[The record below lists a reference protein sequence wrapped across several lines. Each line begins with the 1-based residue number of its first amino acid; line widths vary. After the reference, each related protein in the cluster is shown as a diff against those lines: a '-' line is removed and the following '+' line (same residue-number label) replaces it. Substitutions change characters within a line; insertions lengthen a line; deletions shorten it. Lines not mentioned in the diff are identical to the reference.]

1 MHFGLD
7 IGNYSIKV
15 IQAQPKGEF
24 FSLQRWGEAATPVPI
39 NSLDKKTI
47 VFLADAV
54 KKLTSEVKIS
64 VPNVVLSLSESS
76 VYTQVIQLPLMSETE
91 LASAIEYEAEQY
103 IPLPLEKVQLEYFVL
118 NSQPKGLGDDKID
131 VLLIGAQKKA
141 IDDLLE
147 VVDLA
152 GFTPKAVETEILA
165 AVRCLAIYPD
175 VSLLVNIGKDSTE
188 LAIIKGTDL
197 VFVYSLGVGGE
208 TFTRAVAQNL
218 SLPIRQAEEYKNNY
232 GLDPSVLEGKVAKSM
247 ISVFDQVTAKI
258 QKTINFYS
266 EKNGNTQTVNR
277 IVLSGGAVLM
287 PGISAYLANKTGLE
301 TVLGN
306 PFARFIDNNKFSP
319 ELLKVASRF
328 SAAAGLA
335 IRQEK

>member
-24 FSLQRWGEAATPVPI
+24 FALQRWGEAAVPVPV
-39 NSLDKKTI
+39 NNLDKKNI
-47 VFLADAV
+47 VFLAEAV
-54 KKLTSEVKIS
+54 KKLASEAKISASEVM
-64 VPNVVLSLSESS
+64 LSLSESS

-118 NSQPKGLGDDKID
+118 NSQPKGLGNDKID

-141 IDDLLE
+141 IDDLLA

-175 VSLLVNIGKDSTE
+175 VSLLVNAGKDSTE

-197 VFVYSLGVGGE
+197 VFVYSLGMGGE
-208 TFTRAVAQNL
+208 ALTRAAAQNL
-218 SLPIRQAEEYKNNY
+218 SLPMRQAEEYRNNY
-232 GLDPSVLEGKVAKSM
+232 GLDFSFLEGKVAKSM
-247 ISVFDQVTAKI
+247 ISVFDQITAKI

-266 EKNGNTQTVNR
+266 EKNGNSETVSR
-277 IVLSGGAVLM
+277 IILTGGVARM
-287 PGISAYLANKTGLE
+287 PGISTYLTNKTGLE

-306 PFARFIDNNKFSP
+306 PFARFIDNNKFPP
-319 ELLKVASRF
+319 ELLLAASRF